1 MVGPMRILPPL
12 LDIGETEG
20 FSPQKDIFKR
30 AEFGRGLT
38 KLISETDDPLIILLD
53 SPWGTGKTTFLEMW
67 AGELRTDGYPVILFD
82 AFAHDHIDDAFLA
95 LAGELI
101 SLAKSKIAKDKSTA
115 QKFLGIASKAGGIL
129 LRNAT
134 KIGVKAA
141 TLGAINAAELA
152 DELSDVASDI
162 AGTAS
167 DTVDEYVKGILDR
180 QADDKATLSRFREAL
195 SELAT
200 SLSPPKSDPYDHSIK
215 SQKRPLIFI
224 LDELDRCRPP
234 FALDILE
241 NIKHLF
247 SVPNVHFILSA
258 NLHQLEVSVKYNY
271 GQEIDARSYLQK
283 FYNLSA
289 SFPEPERDPKIRK
302 IYIDYLCR
310 NFEIKNSS
318 HERSDSIMEMMSYV
332 SDAKNLPLRTI
343 ERIFAN
349 ISISITMTP
358 NDLLKL
364 TPIVCGLCIMKVCNP
379 EFFSMAKSGRLS
391 MSEVDATLEFHK
403 WPERNSRSADW
414 VRKWWMFCLEKD
426 LPVGEGYNWDQLEGS
441 LFRYN
446 IGSRTS
452 LVPWTAQWVVEP
464 LSVPE

>member
-1 MVGPMRILPPL
+1 MRILPPL
-12 LDIGETEG
+12 LDISETEG

-38 KLISETDDPLIILLD
+38 KLINETDDPLIILLD

-67 AGELRTDGYPVILFD
+67 AGQLRNDGFSVILFD

-101 SLAKSKIAKDKSTA
+101 SLSKSKITKNKSA
-115 QKFLGIASKAGGIL
+115 SRKFLGIASEAGGIL

-141 TLGAINAAELA
+141 TLGAINAADLA
-152 DELSDVASDI
+152 DDLSDVASDI
-162 AGTAS
+162 AGTTS
-167 DTVDEYVKGILDR
+167 DTVDQYVKNILDR
-180 QADDKATLSRFREAL
+180 QADDKATLARFREAL

-200 SLSPPKSDPYDHSIK
+200 TLSSERSTSESPPQDTSN
-215 SQKRPLIFI
+215 RPLVFI

-247 SVPNVHFILSA
+247 SVPNVHFVLSA

-271 GQEIDARSYLQK
+271 GNEIDAKSYLQK

-289 SFPEPERDPKIRK
+289 SFPESERDPKTRK
-302 IYIDYLCR
+302 VYIDYLYR
-310 NFEIKNSS
+310 QFNIQKAS
-318 HERSDSIMEMMSYV
+318 HERSDSIMEMINYV
-332 SDAKNLPLRTI
+332 SEAKQLPLRTI

-349 ISISITMTP
+349 ISISLTMTP

-364 TPIVCGLCIMKVCNP
+364 APIVCGLCIMKVCNP
-379 EFFSMAKSGRLS
+379 EFFSMAKSGTLT
-391 MSEVDATLEFHK
+391 MAEVDATLEFYK
-403 WPERNSRSADW
+403 WPERTSRSADW
-414 VRKWWMFCLEKD
+414 VRKWWIYCLEKD
-426 LPVGEGYNWDQLEGS
+426 LPVGEGYSWDQMEGS

-446 IGSRTS
+446 IGSRTG
-452 LVPWTAQWVVEP
+452 LVQWTAQSVVEP
-464 LSVPE
+464 LSVPD